1 MGATLSTLRKYIRAE
16 VNDPAPTEKMS
27 SSTLTHDG
35 GNGAAF
41 FQDQSFNF
49 VNEGILVGDVVRN
62 ITDGGSL
69 ATIRLIG
76 NGGAT
81 NDKLTV
87 GSIEGGTDND
97 YDNSD
102 VVEIYDRHAQRGLDG
117 TRWTDSEVED
127 ALTQA
132 QKIVA
137 IRFGGVEKYSVQED
151 IKVMSKIDLT
161 VQSGTFT
168 VGETVTG
175 GTNGHTAVVEY
186 VGDTFLIVSTMRTKF
201 NVTAVSGTLETGET
215 ITGGTSSETGILI
228 TDGTTYL
235 VVEKGGTTGFTNA
248 ETLTGG
254 TSGATVTM
262 NDSSYS
268 PDLFIAG
275 ETLTGGTSSATAN
288 VKATYAN
295 NNVCLGQ
302 DMPTD
307 LKNLLVARWWDGS
320 HWYPLVR
327 DNIMEFT
334 SRNTATGDPSNVA
347 VFGVDQLTTDSAPNK
362 KIWLWPSNATKQYN
376 ELHLFYMAWDRALSA
391 DTTTT
396 NFDNT
401 VERLMV
407 LEAAKILAG
416 QVNEEELWKRIVTDI
431 QMLNEDITGTDTDEP
446 DSVTETV
453 HWNCGFSDDEGTFIP

>member
-1 MGATLSTLRKYIRAE
+1 MGATLATLRKYIRAE
-16 VNDPAPTEKMS
+16 VGDPAPAEKLS
-27 SSTLTHDG
+27 TLTLTHDG

-41 FQDQSFNF
+41 FQDQTHNF
-49 VNEGILVGDVVRN
+49 TTLGVIAGDVIRN
-62 ITDGGSL
+62 TTDGGSL
-69 ATIRLIG
+69 ATIQLIG

-97 YDNSD
+97 YDNGD

-127 ALTQA
+127 ALAQA

-137 IRFGGVEKYSVQED
+137 LRFGGVEKYSLQED

-186 VGDTFLIVSTMRTKF
+186 VGDSFLIVSTMRTKF

-215 ITGGTSSETGILI
+215 ITGGTSGETGILI

-268 PDLFIAG
+268 PGLFAAG

-295 NNVCLGQ
+295 NNISIGQ

-307 LKNLLVARWWDGS
+307 LKHLLLARWWDGDN
-320 HWYPLVR
+320 WYNLVR
-327 DNIMEFT
+327 DDIREFT
-334 SRNTATGDPSNVA
+334 NRAVISGDPSKMS
-347 VFGVDQLTTDSAPNK
+347 VFGVDQLTTDASPNA
-362 KIWLWPSNATKQYN
+362 KIWLWPNNSTKQYN
-376 ELHLFYMAWDRALSA
+376 ELHLFYMAWDRSLSS
-391 DTTTT
+391 DTDTSD
-396 NFDNT
+396 FDNK
-401 VERLMV
+401 VERLVV
-407 LEAAKILAG
+407 LEGAKILAG
-416 QVNEEELWKRIVTDI
+416 QVNEDELWQRISLDI
-431 QMLNEDITGTDTDEP
+431 KTLNEDIISTPEN
-446 DSVTETV
+446 ETNDV
-453 HWNCGFSDDEGTFIP
+453 AEVMHWDWGHSDDDTFIP

>member
-16 VNDPAPTEKMS
+16 VNDPAPEEKLS
-27 SSTLTHDG
+27 TLTLTHDG

-41 FQDQSFNF
+41 FQDQSHNF
-49 VNEGILVGDVVRN
+49 TTLGVVVGDVVRN

-76 NGGAT
+76 DGGAT

-97 YDNSD
+97 YDNGD
-102 VVEIYDRHAQRGLDG
+102 VVEIYTRHAQRGLDG

-127 ALTQA
+127 ALAQA

-137 IRFGGVEKYSVQED
+137 IRFGGVEKYDLKQD

-161 VQSGTFT
+161 VQSGTHT

-201 NVTAVSGTLETGET
+201 NVTAVAGTLETGEV
-215 ITGGTSSETGILI
+215 ITGGTSGETGVLI

-235 VVEKGGTTGFTNA
+235 VVENGGTTGFTNA

-295 NNVCLGQ
+295 NNVNIGF

-307 LKNLLVARWWDGS
+307 LKHLIIAKWWDGS
-320 HWYPLVR
+320 HWMPLFR
-327 DNIMEFT
+327 DSIKQFV
-334 SRNTATGDPSNVA
+334 SRASVTGDPSRVT
-347 VFGVDQLTTDSAPNK
+347 VFGVEQLSTDAAPNK
-362 KIWLWPSNATKQYN
+362 KVWLWPSNSSKQYN

-391 DTTTT
+391 DTDTT
-396 NFDNT
+396 NFDNK
-401 VERLMV
+401 VERLVV
-407 LEAAKILAG
+407 LEGAKILAG
-416 QVNEEELWKRIVTDI
+416 QVNEEELWKRIVGDI
-431 QMLNEDITGTDTDEP
+431 QMMNDDITGADDDETDR
-446 DSVTETV
+446 VTEEV
-453 HWNCGFSDDEGTFIP
+453 NWDIGWDDDGVFIP